1 MLASFQQHFFN
12 LVQHLVG
19 LFSLLGEHGVHIG
32 VVARSFQSKGV
43 GELFIVELSISVSV
57 VFVEERLNFRSL
69 EDTAESLETLLELA

>member
-1 MLASFQQHFFN
+1 MLASFQQHFFY
-12 LVQHLVG
+12 LVQYLVG
-19 LFSLLGEHGVHIG
+19 LFSLLREHRVHVG